1 MNPSASRRA
10 LFGGSFD
17 PVHPGHVAIARAAVE
32 QAGLDQVIFLP
43 AAQSPLKSHGPQA
56 TGAQR
61 MEMLEA
67 ALKDMHWAQVSDW
80 ELGRPG
86 PSYSW
91 QTARHFREAAGSD
104 VSWFWLMGED
114 QWDQLERWQNW
125 QQLSADVIFLVF
137 TRAGRTPGS
146 REGVRA
152 QFLSGEFPGSS
163 TAIRLARRERS
174 EWKPLVHPDVAA
186 VIDREGLYL

>member
-1 MNPSASRRA
+1 MTASVSRRA

-17 PVHPGHVAIARAAVE
+17 PVHPGHAAIARAAVA
-32 QAGLDQVIFLP
+32 QAGLERVIFLP
-43 AAQSPLKSHGPQA
+43 AAQSPLKAHGPQA

-67 ALKDMHWAQVSDW
+67 ALAGLEWAEVSGW

-91 QTARHFREAAGSD
+91 QTAQHFRETAGPD

-125 QQLSADVIFLVF
+125 PQLSADVTFLVF
-137 TRAGRTPGS
+137 TRAGRTPRS

-163 TAIRLARRERS
+163 TAIREARRAGGD
-174 EWKPLVHPDVAA
+174 WKPLVHPAVAA
-186 VIDREGLYL
+186 VVERDGLYL